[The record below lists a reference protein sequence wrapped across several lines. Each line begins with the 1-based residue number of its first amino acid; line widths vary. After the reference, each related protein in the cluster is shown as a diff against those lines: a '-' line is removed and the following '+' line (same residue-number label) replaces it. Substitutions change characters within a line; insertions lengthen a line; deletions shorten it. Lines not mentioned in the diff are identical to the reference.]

1 MVAIFPALNTHLIF
15 VRFEEVAAHT
25 SVALA
30 GIVAVNANI
39 VFETVCVFIVVAVDD
54 VLVIF
59 ITLAL
64 GIASS
69 VAATACGARWNPKL
83 GTKMV
88 PRKMAL

>member
-15 VRFEEVAAHT
+15 LRSEEVAAYT

-64 GIASS
+64 GIAGP
-69 VAATACGARWNPKL
+69 VAGMFVRSFDS
-83 GTKMV
+83 
-88 PRKMAL
+88 